1 MGRQEYKRR
10 FDKLETE
17 NDNLKSDKGM
27 LKRDFDELNSDKE
40 SLLLLQLS
48 ASKAQMIISEDKPA
62 KKLEEDEE
70 LKDQLLQTIEKLTAD
85 NAAIRSELDLV
96 LKSQQESKLKDTK
109 QIQQLQTQVEEQKY
123 KSDEELVHV
132 KCEKAAFEK
141 SLNDSREYFESEI
154 NTLVDEKNT
163 FQGNY
168 NDMKKHYEEEVKH
181 YQQLAGKREEE
192 LGILKSEVMKIKED
206 LIAQEPKHREA
217 MEDKMERL
225 RICEADVRRLEG
237 ELAVSQLAAQTAEG
251 QAKTLGEQLSAE
263 QLSAKE
269 REEGRDK
276 ELSQTREALAK
287 IQRDMGQANEKFAH
301 LDDKFK
307 NVETERDGLKKKV
320 KDTEIK
326 IEVLNKKQ
334 TEATTKDQH
343 VKELESALEEALVER
358 EQILEACGKELTT
371 KE

>member
-17 NDNLKSDKGM
+17 NDNLKTDKGM

-40 SLLLLQLS
+40 SLLLQLS

-62 KKLEEDEE
+62 KKLEEEDEE

-109 QIQQLQTQVEEQKY
+109 NIQQLQTQLEEQRHKY
-123 KSDEELVHV
+123 EEELVHV

-163 FQGNY
+163 FRGNY

-225 RICEADVRRLEG
+225 RVSENEVRRLEG
-237 ELAVSQLAAQTAEG
+237 ELVPTATNCKDIPEKQCRQRAYQFPESVSTQVCT
-251 QAKTLGEQLSAE
+251 
-263 QLSAKE
+263 
-269 REEGRDK
+269 
-276 ELSQTREALAK
+276 
-287 IQRDMGQANEKFAH
+287 
-301 LDDKFK
+301 
-307 NVETERDGLKKKV
+307 KK
-320 KDTEIK
+320 
-326 IEVLNKKQ
+326 
-334 TEATTKDQH
+334 
-343 VKELESALEEALVER
+343 
-358 EQILEACGKELTT
+358 
-371 KE
+371 